1 MFRRRVVGGL
11 LVVLLSACGAGE
23 TLRHRPAGVV
33 DETAPILA
41 AAPDARTSAA
51 LIGFMQA
58 LNALPADRHGDALDA
73 SIRDFM
79 HARSSTSTLALALTL
94 QVIAPDEE
102 QARTLRAW
110 LATQPAIPA
119 AMDALLRERLEHSEH
134 ERRAVRAAT
143 ARARELE
150 RRQTALAAQAR
161 DAHADAASLRAALTR
176 AEAKIR
182 ALTSIEEE
190 IGRSGSNAPEP
201 P

>member
-1 MFRRRVVGGL
+1 MCSRSVIGGV

-23 TLRHRPAGVV
+23 TFRHRPAGVG
-33 DETAPILA
+33 DTGAPILA

-51 LIGFMQA
+51 LVDFMQA
-58 LNALPADRHGDALDA
+58 LNALPADRRGDAVDA

-79 HARSSTSTLALALTL
+79 HARSPTSTLALALTL
-94 QVIAPDEE
+94 HVIAPDEE
-102 QARTLRAW
+102 QTRTLRAW
-110 LATQPAIPA
+110 LATEPAIA
-119 AMDALLRERLEHSEH
+119 DALHALLRERIESSEQEH
-134 ERRAVRAAT
+134 RAVRAAT

-150 RRQTALAAQAR
+150 RRETALAAQAR
-161 DAHADAASLRAALTR
+161 RAHADAASLRAALTR

-190 IGRSGSNAPEP
+190 IRRSGSNEPEP